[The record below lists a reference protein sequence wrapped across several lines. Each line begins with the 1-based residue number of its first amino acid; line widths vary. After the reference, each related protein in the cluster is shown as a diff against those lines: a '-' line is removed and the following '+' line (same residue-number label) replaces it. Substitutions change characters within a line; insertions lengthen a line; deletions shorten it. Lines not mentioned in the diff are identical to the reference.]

1 MNIYSG
7 FIDDETDGKDD
18 DSDEE
23 DEIGPVPL
31 TSTKVNIPG
40 MSNDRLS
47 NDYLLK
53 MGFVMSGYQYVIFI
67 YNCI

>member
-1 MNIYSG
+1 MNTYSG

-53 MGFVMSGYQYVIFI
+53 MGFVMSGYQYIIFI